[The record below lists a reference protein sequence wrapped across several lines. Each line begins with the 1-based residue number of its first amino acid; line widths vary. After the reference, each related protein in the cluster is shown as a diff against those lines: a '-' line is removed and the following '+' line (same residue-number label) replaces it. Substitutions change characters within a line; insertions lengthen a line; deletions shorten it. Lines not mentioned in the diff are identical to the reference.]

1 MARGSR
7 SPPACRC
14 GASERQGISLTSLQA
29 AVGTNAAS
37 HTRRR
42 VQQHMKSSTRP
53 THSPRHL
60 PSLREASSSPP
71 LTREAASPVLSVRG
85 DASPH
90 ASSTDERFQEHLKRS
105 LTFASLR
112 ASRQAKLHV
121 ELGSALMLWSRWSRG
136 AKVGSWLEWN
146 SIACGRHHLRRVAFH
161 QWGVWA
167 SLKRG
172 RRMPRAWT
180 FVRVRART
188 RVRMRLAEW
197 RDEVLRLA
205 ARQAATAAVLRN
217 RLRSYFVPCW
227 RRKAGMW
234 FVQARLLTLQAAAQ
248 GAARVRAIME
258 AGLSLHIVRCFR
270 RYFRCWRCDTV
281 AAAARLQ
288 LLNRFTPFRTRW
300 QQVGG
305 VRRWASEAGVLA
317 ALSLTATICREAQLR
332 TQRRRA
338 CGIWLRAAASL
349 KASAKA
355 EKWHVLAASRHLSRL
370 ACTHWSRVVGSA
382 TNRRWAAMECAKLG
396 RQKMVRRGLALWLLR
411 AAAILS
417 LADGVRTM
425 QARVS
430 RRLQKGRWEQWATQ
444 ASISARLEDATRRA
458 RTLHLFHHQTTAWE
472 RWLLEAATTARD
484 RISSTSVCTL
494 LCRRALT
501 LAMSRW
507 SCEAHGLARRCQN
520 GQRQQAL
527 YVHRRRRI
535 AVALWRESASTI
547 KEACRMRKLAL
558 WFATPRVVACVMS
571 AWTRAL
577 AIGKRQTV
585 LLQAACKSM
594 TAWLL
599 TEKRLALMRWKRF
612 RGHDRTYRSF
622 SALLSRVLPLT
633 RALDVQRAE
642 LASCTPSDVCCPLS
656 PLLDVHDT
664 YLQTREVWIVWVGRT
679 HDHGQGGTLRLRA
692 IVHNQCSA
700 LARGLRVL
708 LSNSRGKRTA
718 GSKLIVASGPLLQ
731 PLAQGLQHH
740 MSIEV
745 ADRKRTASIGPL
757 RGSQKQAEQVQVRQ
771 GAVAP
776 SSFDH
781 LLDQIV
787 VLQQRM
793 ADPAMPGFS
802 THEPLLL

>member
-1 MARGSR
+1 MPHAPYGVSIAPPRCVMARGSR

-60 PSLREASSSPP
+60 PSLREVSSSPP
-71 LTREAASPVLSVRG
+71 LAREAASPVLSVRG

-90 ASSTDERFQEHLKRS
+90 ANSTDERFQEHLKRS

-121 ELGSALMLWSRWSRG
+121 ELASALMLWSQWSRG

-146 SIACGRHHLRRVAFH
+146 GIACGRHHLRRVALH

-167 SLKRG
+167 SLNRG

-197 RDEVLRLA
+197 RDEMLRLA
-205 ARQAATAAVLRN
+205 ARQAGIAAVLRN

-227 RRKAGMW
+227 RRWARARRLCSARSRKAGMW

-248 GAARVRAIME
+248 VAARVRAIVE

-270 RYFRCWRCDTV
+270 RYFRCWRCDAV

-288 LLNRFTPFRTRW
+288 LLDRFTPFRTRW

-317 ALSLTATICREAQLR
+317 TLSLTATICREAQLR

-338 CGIWLRAAASL
+338 CGFWLRAAASL

-355 EKWHVLAASRHLSRL
+355 KKWNVLAASRHLSRL
-370 ACTHWSRVVGSA
+370 AYTHWSRVVWSA
-382 TNRRWAAMECAKLG
+382 TNRRRAARECAKLG
-396 RQKMVRRGLALWLLR
+396 RQKMVRRSLALWLLR

-430 RRLQKGRWEQWATQ
+430 RRLQQGRWEQWATE
-444 ASISARLEDATRRA
+444 ASISADLEDATRSA

-472 RWLLEAATTARD
+472 RWLLEAAATARY
-484 RISSTSVCTL
+484 RISSRSVCAL

-527 YVHRRRRI
+527 YVGRRRQI

-585 LLQAACKSM
+585 LLQAAYVQLPFKFF
-594 TAWLL
+594 A
-599 TEKRLALMRWKRF
+599 RL
-612 RGHDRTYRSF
+612 
-622 SALLSRVLPLT
+622 
-633 RALDVQRAE
+633 
-642 LASCTPSDVCCPLS
+642 CT
-656 PLLDVHDT
+656 
-664 YLQTREVWIVWVGRT
+664 
-679 HDHGQGGTLRLRA
+679 
-692 IVHNQCSA
+692 
-700 LARGLRVL
+700 
-708 LSNSRGKRTA
+708 
-718 GSKLIVASGPLLQ
+718 
-731 PLAQGLQHH
+731 
-740 MSIEV
+740 
-745 ADRKRTASIGPL
+745 
-757 RGSQKQAEQVQVRQ
+757 
-771 GAVAP
+771 
-776 SSFDH
+776 
-781 LLDQIV
+781 
-787 VLQQRM
+787 
-793 ADPAMPGFS
+793 
-802 THEPLLL
+802 